1 MLGAAR
7 AAEVPQYLTRSSS
20 SYAVLNMRH
29 IAQAVLAQRKQNGS
43 AHVPKIKNRMSIK
56 CYEFGVINFD
66 FKYDII
72 LMVFK

>member
-1 MLGAAR
+1 MLCCI
-7 AAEVPQYLTRSSS
+7 P
-20 SYAVLNMRH
+20 VLNMRH
-29 IAQAVLAQRKQNGS
+29 SAQAVLAQRKQNGS
-43 AHVPKIKNRMSIK
+43 AHVPKNRMSIK